1 MKMMILVLGLLASAT
16 GMARQYTQCS
26 DLDKEFYSVVNLPTL
41 EQGTLFVTLGAETD
55 AHQLYH
61 IEKIEEKEDGIY
73 YKLVEASNES
83 VLVFPKGVFGTNNDN
98 IRVDVYE
105 SGLHHRFS
113 CFSRVYE
120 D

>member
-1 MKMMILVLGLLASAT
+1 MKMMILVFGLLISTT

-26 DLDKEFYSVVNLPTL
+26 DLDKEFYSVVNLSTL

-55 AHQLYH
+55 AYQLYH

-73 YKLVEASNES
+73 YKLVEAYNES
-83 VLVFPKGVFGTNNDN
+83 VLVFPKNVFGTNNDN

-105 SGLHHRFS
+105 NGVHHRFS
-113 CFSRVYE
+113 CFTRVYE